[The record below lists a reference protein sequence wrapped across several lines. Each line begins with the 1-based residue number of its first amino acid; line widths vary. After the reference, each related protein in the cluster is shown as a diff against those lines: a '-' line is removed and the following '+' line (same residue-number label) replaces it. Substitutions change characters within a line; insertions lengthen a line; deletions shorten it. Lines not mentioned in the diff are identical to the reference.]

1 MDMKSAD
8 IEKIVRQVLESMG
21 SSAAPART
29 TSSASV
35 PATARVAMLT
45 KLEHFD
51 LQEYPIPLVRI
62 LAYIEQTVEHP

>member
-21 SSAAPART
+21 SSSAPARA

-51 LQEYPIPLVRI
+51 LKDTRRERI
-62 LAYIEQTVEHP
+62 